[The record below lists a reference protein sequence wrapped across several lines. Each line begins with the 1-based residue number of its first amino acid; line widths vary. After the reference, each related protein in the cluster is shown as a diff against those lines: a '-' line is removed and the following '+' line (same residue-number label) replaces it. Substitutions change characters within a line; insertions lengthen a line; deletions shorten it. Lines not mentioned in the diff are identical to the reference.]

1 MRWGL
6 HAVVNA
12 TRCCPKS
19 IRSAAAI
26 SAFTLDLVKK
36 IDMVAYG
43 KPQIVHF
50 GTGNKA
56 GYTLVQLIETSNIVA
71 HFVEEYDDMY
81 LDVFSCKE
89 FNPETVETIVRN
101 HFRPC
106 AVSCQVLERGPP
118 LIPVS
123 DAPQRHG
130 EEHVFH
136 RAVEIIR

>member
-12 TRCCPKS
+12 TLCCPTS
-19 IRSAAAI
+19 IRSARVI
-26 SAFTLDLVKK
+26 EAFSHHLVQK
-36 IDMVAYG
+36 INMVPYG

-71 HFVEEYDDMY
+71 HFVEEYNDLY

-89 FNPETVETIVRN
+89 FNPDTVESIVRDY
-101 HFRPC
+101 FRPS

-118 LIPVS
+118 PVTIS
-123 DAPQRHG
+123 DVPLRHNG
-130 EEHVFH
+130 ATFL
-136 RAVEIIR
+136 R